1 MKMNLHGTW
10 NGTSHWAVLVSD
22 LFGSSRQSAK
32 NSAESQA
39 PDAVTRS
46 WRSRCE
52 PAGST
57 SLLFEINL
65 TNQCSLSFSM
75 LVISWS
81 IYHNYHISLSYL
93 IPMVSIYSIIHSH
106 ISYIFYTRGGS
117 GTRKHHWVN
126 PQLCAVMYVQFIST
140 WGYPVWSFVIPL
152 FWTTPMSIR
161 DLPWQNMVLCQ
172 MKLVNIEVCAK
183 ALHNTPFDLGLYAR
197 ERIICCF
204 LILLWN
210 VHLRHP
216 SCLVAKTS
224 TCVSLGCRPRP

>member
-1 MKMNLHGTW
+1 MASLYQCEVGQFNMKMNLHGTW

-81 IYHNYHISLSYL
+81 IYHNYHIWFQWYLYIALYIATFRILSTHVEGVVPESTIGWTPSYAQSCMYSLSVPGG
-93 IPMVSIYSIIHSH
+93 IPYGRLWYHYFGQPPCLYVIYPG
-106 ISYIFYTRGGS
+106 R
-117 GTRKHHWVN
+117 
-126 PQLCAVMYVQFIST
+126 T
-140 WGYPVWSFVIPL
+140 WCFAKWS
-152 FWTTPMSIR
+152 W
-161 DLPWQNMVLCQ
+161 
-172 MKLVNIEVCAK
+172 
-183 ALHNTPFDLGLYAR
+183 
-197 ERIICCF
+197 
-204 LILLWN
+204 
-210 VHLRHP
+210 
-216 SCLVAKTS
+216 
-224 TCVSLGCRPRP
+224 